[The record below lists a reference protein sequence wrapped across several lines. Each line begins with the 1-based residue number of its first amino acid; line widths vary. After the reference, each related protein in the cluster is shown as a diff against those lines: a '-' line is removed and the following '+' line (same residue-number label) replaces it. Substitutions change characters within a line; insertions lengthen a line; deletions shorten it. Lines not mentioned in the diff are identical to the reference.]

1 MNVLLSGT
9 KKTAIPFVCVVK
21 KESGKLR
28 PIPALQTDSMTS
40 SRKPFL
46 ARLKDVALLKQ
57 LGPGL
62 ITGAADDDP
71 SGIATYS
78 QGGAQFGF
86 NLLWTL
92 LLTFPLMVAIQMVSA
107 LIGRVTGNGL
117 ARNMR
122 DVLPGWLVMLLVSLL
137 FLANTINVGADL
149 AAMGEAARLAIG
161 FNEHASTIFFAL
173 FSLTLQLFVPYRRYA
188 RFLMALT
195 FSLFAYVALLF
206 MLKLDWGAIGAGLIG
221 LHPNLTDDAATTIVA
236 IFGTTISPYLFFWQ
250 SAQEVEEVDQK
261 PDEHPLLERPRE
273 ARAAI
278 ARIEVDTVSGMLASN
293 LIALAIMVSTAA
305 TLNKAGVTN
314 IQTAADAA
322 KALEPIAG
330 RFAFGLF
337 SVGIIGTGLL
347 AIPVLAGSAGYAIA
361 ESRGW
366 KTGLDNMPWQ
376 ARGFYTVIGAA
387 VLLGLGI
394 DWSPLDPI
402 KALYWS
408 AVLNGVIAVPMMAAM
423 MVVASSSKKMGRFT
437 VRPVL
442 AGLGWLCTAIMA
454 AATITM
460 VYVSF

>member
-1 MNVLLSGT
+1 MAQLP
-9 KKTAIPFVCVVK
+9 KTLP
-21 KESGKLR
+21 
-28 PIPALQTDSMTS
+28 
-40 SRKPFL
+40 
-46 ARLKDVALLKQ
+46 ARLKGVTLLNQ

-78 QGGAQFGF
+78 QAGAQFGF

-107 LIGRVTGNGL
+107 LIGRVTGHGL
-117 ARNMR
+117 AKNMG
-122 DVLPGWLVMLLVSLL
+122 DVLPGWLVTGLVALL

-149 AAMGEAARLAIG
+149 AAMGEAAKLVTG
-161 FNEHASTIFFAL
+161 FGEHEFTIAFAL
-173 FSLTLQLFVPYRRYA
+173 VSLGLQLFIPYRRYA
-188 RFLMALT
+188 RFLTVLT

-206 MLKLDWGAIGAGLIG
+206 MLKLDWPAIGAGLIG
-221 LHPNLTDDAATTIVA
+221 LHPNLTDSAATTIVA

-261 PDEHPLLERPRE
+261 PDEHPLVDQPEE
-273 ARAAI
+273 APAAI
-278 ARIEVDTVSGMLASN
+278 ARIEVDTISGMLASN
-293 LIALAIMVSTAA
+293 LIALAIMISTAA
-305 TLNKAGVTN
+305 TLHQHGITN
-314 IQTAADAA
+314 INTAGDAA

-337 SVGIIGTGLL
+337 SIGIIGTGLL
-347 AIPVLAGSAGYAIA
+347 AIPVLAGSSGYAIA

-376 ARGFYTVIGAA
+376 ARGFYAVIGAA

-394 DWSPLDPI
+394 DYSPIDPI

-423 MVVASSSKKMGRFT
+423 MVVAGNKRKMGRFT
-437 VRPVL
+437 VGPVL
-442 AGLGWLCTAIMA
+442 GGLGWLSAAVMA

-460 VYVSF
+460 IYVSLR